1 MDVTIQSLTKTYYL
15 PLEKNYIQ
23 LAGNFDS
30 PLDLDNFRR
39 YIRSRSNLIKIAV
52 HSSKIVGYIIGD
64 QNSSLKT
71 RIFSIYVLPDFQKRK
86 IGTDLLRALERE
98 FLTQQPNLRYLS
110 VRIPEKFFNSKT
122 YFLTQGFE
130 IITKINYYVKND
142 LLFPY
147 QINLNVK
154 IRLATNRDLKDLIK
168 LERTCFSEYWR
179 KSKEEFKKEIELK
192 ANSLFVAFL
201 DGKLVGYNS
210 NSVSANGTDGQ
221 YARIATHP
229 EFRRRRIGTSL
240 TFKAFRWFKKQGRV
254 QRVVL
259 TTFADSDI
267 HNAMYQGWGF
277 KFIEQEMIMA
287 KKFEKL

>member
-15 PLEKNYIQ
+15 PLEKIYIQ
-23 LAGNFDS
+23 LAGNFYS
-30 PLDLDNFRR
+30 PFDLDNFRR
-39 YIRSRSNLIKIAV
+39 YIRFRSDLIKIAV
-52 HSSKIVGYIIGD
+52 HSAKIVGYIIGD

-71 RIFSIYVLPDFQKRK
+71 RIFSFYVLPDFQQRK
-86 IGTDLLRALERE
+86 IGTDLLRALESE

-110 VRIPEKFFNSKT
+110 VRIPEKFFDSKS

-142 LLFPY
+142 LFFPY
-147 QINLNVK
+147 QINSRVE
-154 IRLATNRDLKDLIK
+154 IRSATINDLKDLIK
-168 LERTCFSEYWR
+168 LEKTCFSEYWQ
-179 KSKEEFKKEIELK
+179 KNKEEFKKEIKSK

-201 DGKLVGYNS
+201 DEKLVGYNS
-210 NSVSANGTDGQ
+210 NSVSANRTDGQ

-240 TFKAFRWFKKQGRV
+240 TSKAFQWFKKQDRV

-267 HNAMYQGWGF
+267 HNAMYKGWGF
-277 KFIEQEMIMA
+277 KFLEQEMIMA
-287 KKFEKL
+287 KKFD